1 METLLLQILREHGCP
16 DPVPQFN
23 VHNQRGD
30 LVARV
35 DAAIPKWNI
44 TIEYDSKQEHS
55 DEFQIE
61 RDARRRNRIIGAG
74 YVPLRFARE
83 NRGMV
88 HEVAAA
94 GFSDAADYEAARPSY
109 PPEAVAWLVENLRI
123 APARRVVDLAAGT
136 GKLTR
141 LIAPAGADLIAAEP
155 VAGMRDTFRSVLPA
169 VPILGTTAEELAF
182 RDASLDAVTVAQAF
196 HWFDHERAI
205 AELARVLRPGGRVGL
220 VWNARDRSV
229 DWVNGVWSI
238 MDRIEKRAPWR
249 DHDEWSD
256 SAYTDLP
263 GFGELHT
270 ARFTHEHAVTPEAMV
285 RRVASVSHVAV
296 LPDTER
302 AAVLEEVRELL
313 RTHPD
318 SHGRDELTVPY
329 RVDCFWFERQ

>member
-1 METLLLQILREHGCP
+1 
-16 DPVPQFN
+16 
-23 VHNQRGD
+23 
-30 LVARV
+30 
-35 DAAIPKWNI
+35 
-44 TIEYDSKQEHS
+44 
-55 DEFQIE
+55 
-61 RDARRRNRIIGAG
+61 
-74 YVPLRFARE
+74 
-83 NRGMV
+83 MV

-109 PPEAVAWLVENLRI
+109 PPDAVAWLVENLRI
-123 APARRVVDLAAGT
+123 EPGRRVVDLAAGT

-169 VPILGTTAEELAF
+169 VPILGTTAEQLAF

-205 AELARVLRPGGRVGL
+205 AELARTLRPGGRVGL

-229 DWVNGVWSI
+229 EWVDRVWSI
-238 MDRIEKRAPWR
+238 MDRVEKRAPWR

-256 SAYTDLP
+256 SSYTDLP

-270 ARFTHEHAVTPEAMV
+270 AQFRHEQLVTPEAMV
-285 RRVASVSHVAV
+285 QRVASVSHVAV
-296 LPDTER
+296 LPEVER
-302 AAVLEEVRELL
+302 AAVLEEVRELV

-318 SHGRDELTVPY
+318 SSGRAELAVPY